1 MRCWKCATRTG
12 WRLGLSV
19 LIKGSERA
27 LRLVVVCDFN
37 QLAIRRLAK
46 VVKARDGEQYV
57 RTMAE
62 ATVFE
67 PPGAF
72 EGEVT
77 TALSYLERAFALSPQ
92 SVPWRMGV

>member
-1 MRCWKCATRTG
+1 M
-12 WRLGLSV
+12 
-19 LIKGSERA
+19 
-27 LRLVVVCDFN
+27 
-37 QLAIRRLAK
+37 
-46 VVKARDGEQYV
+46 

-92 SVPWRMGV
+92 SVPWRMGVWSGHVGRDGFALVAGVSSACSCRWTELKCRSALLLLGYRHGNPRCGISS